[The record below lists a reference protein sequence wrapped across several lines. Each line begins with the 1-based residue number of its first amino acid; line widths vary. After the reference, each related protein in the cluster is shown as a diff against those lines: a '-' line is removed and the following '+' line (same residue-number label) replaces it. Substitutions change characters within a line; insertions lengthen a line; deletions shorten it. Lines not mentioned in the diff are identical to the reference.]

1 MAGAS
6 RTGSG
11 RRLDVAKLEEALAAG
26 KEAMKAV
33 CFFFSHLEIFKMEL
47 LA

>member
-1 MAGAS
+1 LAGAS

-33 CFFFSHLEIFKMEL
+33 CFFSHLEIFKMEL